1 VRLPFIIAGVLALSF
16 LLLMA
21 VFRSVLV
28 PLKAVVMNLLSIG
41 AAYGVVV
48 AVFQWGWLGRL
59 AGIDRG
65 GPIESFVPIIL
76 FAILFGLSMDYE
88 VFLLSRMREEYQR
101 TGDNSSA
108 VAGGL
113 ASTARVITAAAAIMV
128 TLFLSFVLGDE
139 RIIKMIGLGLA
150 VAVLV
155 DATLVRMLLV
165 PATMELLARANWWL
179 PQWLDRAIPTL
190 RIEAE
195 PALDGSSVGVSL
207 GDAGGAAGNGSGV
220 RTGAP
225 LSLASAS
232 PPDGVPPVSRA
243 EQPPPRRICQRE
255 H

>member
-1 VRLPFIIAGVLALSF
+1 
-16 LLLMA
+16 
-21 VFRSVLV
+21 
-28 PLKAVVMNLLSIG
+28 
-41 AAYGVVV
+41 
-48 AVFQWGWLGRL
+48 
-59 AGIDRG
+59 
-65 GPIESFVPIIL
+65 
-76 FAILFGLSMDYE
+76 MDYE

-207 GDAGGAAGNGSGV
+207 GDAGGAAGNGCGV

-225 LSLASAS
+225 LSLASAP
-232 PPDGVPPVSRA
+232 PPDGFRQSHGPSSRRHDGSASGSTDAAPGVPVGLQLTQAVLSASA
-243 EQPPPRRICQRE
+243 EIIPRIRRMSSKP
-255 H
+255 HRNPGGTGVTSTRSWHHNWHTSS